1 MVGEFI
7 RRFSTYKV
15 HRINE
20 KTIKSLR
27 KNICGGDMGIRYDD
41 LAALYAH
48 IINNNIHMDS
58 VYFIKKN
65 HPEYNLKANIIPKNS
80 LDDFGFEFSIKGEN
94 ARKIQIL
101 LRTNDRNEKSIFVS
115 KHEQDRHDDKTIVTT
130 YLFKN
135 EISISGL
142 GERTITPNTK
152 REIVSLLNDL
162 RKYFKFIFDNY
173 HLY

>member
-7 RRFSTYKV
+7 RRFNTYKV

-27 KNICGGDMGIRYDD
+27 KNICGGEMGIRYDD

-48 IINNNIHMDS
+48 IINNKIYLDS
-58 VYFIKKN
+58 VFFIKKN
-65 HPEYNLKANIIPKNS
+65 HPAYNLKVNIITKNS
-80 LDDFGFEFSIKGEN
+80 LDDFGFEFFIDEEN
-94 ARKIQIL
+94 SRRIQIL
-101 LRTNDRNEKSIFVS
+101 LRTNDRNEKTIFIS
-115 KHEQDRHDDKTIVTT
+115 KYEHDKLNDNTIVTT

-142 GERTITPNTK
+142 GDYIVTPKTK

>member
-7 RRFSTYKV
+7 RRFNTYKV

-20 KTIKSLR
+20 KIIKTLR
-27 KNICGGDMGIRYDD
+27 KNICGGDMGIQYND
-41 LAALYAH
+41 LAALYTH

-58 VYFIKKN
+58 VYDIRRN
-65 HPEYNLKANIIPKNS
+65 HPAYNLKVNIIPKNS
-80 LDDFGFEFSIKGEN
+80 LDDFGFEFSINGDN
-94 ARKIQIL
+94 SRKVQIL
-101 LRTNDRNEKSIFVS
+101 LRTNDRNEKTIFIS
-115 KHEQDRHDDKTIVTT
+115 KYEYDRFSDKTIINT

-142 GERTITPNTK
+142 GDRITTPKTK

-162 RKYFKFIFDNY
+162 RKYFKFVFDNY